1 MVTESE
7 FKRFKNEVLDKLSS
21 LENED
26 ERIKKETKDDLQAIN
41 DLLDIKDE
49 EIAKIQK
56 QIDELRE
63 NMHEGNCQCERKN
76 NIAMSR
82 VE

>member
-63 NMHEGNCQCERKN
+63 SMHEGNCQCERKN